1 MSDTEKFDA
10 IIIGAGPAGSA
21 CAYTLAKEGK
31 EVLVIERAD
40 SPGAKNVTGGRLYTY
55 ALEMVE
61 EGLTQEAA
69 LERRVT
75 HEQIMLLDG
84 DRSINIDYHNPA
96 FNEAGRV
103 PHAYSILR
111 ARFDEWFAS
120 KAEETGAMVACG
132 IKVDEL
138 LVKDGKIAGVI
149 AGEDEMYADVVIA
162 ADGVNSLMGQKAG
175 LIKDISAASAGIGVK
190 ETIELPAEIIQARFN
205 LNNEEGAAR
214 MILGCTEGI
223 HGGGFLY
230 TNQDSISLGC
240 VFMPEEVARHGQS
253 VHQIFQNFKMH
264 PSIYPL
270 LEGGETVEYAAH
282 LVSEDGFRG
291 IPGKLY
297 RDGFLMIGDA
307 AGFVINTGSS
317 IRGIDLAILSGIA
330 AARAVIDSQDPVR
343 VGPAYMQELNN
354 IGLIP
359 AMKAVDGYKD
369 LLEIPRIYTSYPG
382 LAADVFTRLFTVDG
396 QVPRSLRKEIKG
408 LLKQNQLSLW
418 QLLKDG
424 LRGYRSI

>member
-1 MSDTEKFDA
+1 MKRSRPHD
-10 IIIGAGPAGSA
+10 
-21 CAYTLAKEGK
+21 
-31 EVLVIERAD
+31 
-40 SPGAKNVTGGRLYTY
+40 PGLYR
-55 ALEMVE
+55 
-61 EGLTQEAA
+61 G
-69 LERRVT
+69 
-75 HEQIMLLDG
+75 H
-84 DRSINIDYHNPA
+84 S
-96 FNEAGRV
+96 
-103 PHAYSILR
+103 
-111 ARFDEWFAS
+111 W
-120 KAEETGAMVACG
+120 
-132 IKVDEL
+132 
-138 LVKDGKIAGVI
+138 
-149 AGEDEMYADVVIA
+149 
-162 ADGVNSLMGQKAG
+162 
-175 LIKDISAASAGIGVK
+175 
-190 ETIELPAEIIQARFN
+190 
-205 LNNEEGAAR
+205 
-214 MILGCTEGI
+214 
-223 HGGGFLY
+223 GGFLY

-270 LEGGETVEYAAH
+270 LEGGETCEYAAH

>member
-1 MSDTEKFDA
+1 MP
-10 IIIGAGPAGSA
+10 IISGRASRICLCLYAGQ
-21 CAYTLAKEGK
+21 EGK

-175 LIKDISAASAGIGVK
+175 LIKDYFCCQCRGW
-190 ETIELPAEIIQARFN
+190 
-205 LNNEEGAAR
+205 
-214 MILGCTEGI
+214 
-223 HGGGFLY
+223 
-230 TNQDSISLGC
+230 
-240 VFMPEEVARHGQS
+240 GQ
-253 VHQIFQNFKMH
+253 
-264 PSIYPL
+264 
-270 LEGGETVEYAAH
+270 
-282 LVSEDGFRG
+282 
-291 IPGKLY
+291 
-297 RDGFLMIGDA
+297 GD
-307 AGFVINTGSS
+307 
-317 IRGIDLAILSGIA
+317 D
-330 AARAVIDSQDPVR
+330 
-343 VGPAYMQELNN
+343 
-354 IGLIP
+354 
-359 AMKAVDGYKD
+359 
-369 LLEIPRIYTSYPG
+369 
-382 LAADVFTRLFTVDG
+382 
-396 QVPRSLRKEIKG
+396 
-408 LLKQNQLSLW
+408 
-418 QLLKDG
+418 
-424 LRGYRSI
+424 